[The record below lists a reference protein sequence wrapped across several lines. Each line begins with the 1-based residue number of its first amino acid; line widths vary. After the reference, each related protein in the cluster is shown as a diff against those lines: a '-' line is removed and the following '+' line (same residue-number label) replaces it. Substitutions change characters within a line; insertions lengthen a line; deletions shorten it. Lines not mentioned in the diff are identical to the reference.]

1 MPYVEVE
8 VDLNEFSDE
17 ELLQELERRQIELD
31 NNLNSEFKDLV
42 EKIYLKTIFGLDFV
56 KEVDHLIYAVLGR
69 IL

>member
-17 ELLQELERRQIELD
+17 ELLQELGRRQIELD
-31 NNLNSEFKDLV
+31 DNSAAEFKDLV
-42 EKIYLKTIFGLDFV
+42 EKIYLKRIFGLDFV

>member
-17 ELLQELERRQIELD
+17 ELLQELGRRQIELD
-31 NNLNSEFKDLV
+31 DNSAAEFKDLV
-42 EKIYLKTIFGLDFV
+42 KKIYLKRIFGLDFV

>member
-42 EKIYLKTIFGLDFV
+42 EKIYLKRIFGLDFV

>member
-17 ELLQELERRQIELD
+17 ELLQELGRRQIELD
-31 NNLNSEFKDLV
+31 DNSAAEFKDLV
-42 EKIYLKTIFGLDFV
+42 EKIYLKRIFGLDFV
-56 KEVDHLIYAVLGR
+56 KEVDNLIYAVLGR

>member
-31 NNLNSEFKDLV
+31 DNSSAEFKDLV
-42 EKIYLKTIFGLDFV
+42 EKIYLKRIFGLDFV
-56 KEVDHLIYAVLGR
+56 KEVDDLIYAVLGR

>member
-31 NNLNSEFKDLV
+31 DNSSAEFKDLV
-42 EKIYLKTIFGLDFV
+42 EKIYLKRIFGLDFV

>member
-31 NNLNSEFKDLV
+31 DNSAAEFKDLV
-42 EKIYLKTIFGLDFV
+42 EKIYLKRIFGLDFV